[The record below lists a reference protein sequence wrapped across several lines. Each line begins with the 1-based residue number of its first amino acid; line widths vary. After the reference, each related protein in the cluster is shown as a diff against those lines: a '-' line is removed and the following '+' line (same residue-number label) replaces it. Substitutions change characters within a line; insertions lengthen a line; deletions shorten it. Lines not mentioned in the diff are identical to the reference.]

1 VRGLATSALT
11 FVALTAVS
19 GCSDRADRFARP
31 TAVAFASNGDV
42 LVSDGYDNARVVR
55 LTPAGAVVTEWGSR
69 GIAPGQF
76 QTPHGIATGPDGR
89 IFVAD
94 RENARIQVFDGN
106 HKFVAEWKGERIG
119 RPWAVATDRA
129 GNVYAVDGGDQTA
142 ARPRGGV
149 VKLSPDGVVLA
160 RFGTYGRAPGQL
172 DWGHGI
178 AVGKDGAVYV
188 GDLEG
193 RRVQKWV
200 PR

>member
-1 VRGLATSALT
+1 MRGAFVPFVVSLV
-11 FVALTAVS
+11 VALP
-19 GCSDRADRFARP
+19 GCSDRDDRLARP

-55 LTPAGAVVTEWGSR
+55 FSRDGAVIDEWGAR

-76 QTPHGIATGPDGR
+76 QTPHGIAVGPDGR

-94 RENARIQVFDGN
+94 RENGRIQVFDAN
-106 HKFVAEWKGERIG
+106 HRFVAEWKGELIG
-119 RPWAVATDRA
+119 RPWAVATDEK
-129 GNVYAVDGGDQTA
+129 GNVFAVDGGDQSA
-142 ARPRGGV
+142 ARPRGGI
-149 VKLSPDGVVLA
+149 VKLSPEGKVLA
-160 RFGTYGRAPGQL
+160 RFGTYGRNPGEL
-172 DWGHGI
+172 DSGHGI

-193 RRVQKWV
+193 RRIQKWV